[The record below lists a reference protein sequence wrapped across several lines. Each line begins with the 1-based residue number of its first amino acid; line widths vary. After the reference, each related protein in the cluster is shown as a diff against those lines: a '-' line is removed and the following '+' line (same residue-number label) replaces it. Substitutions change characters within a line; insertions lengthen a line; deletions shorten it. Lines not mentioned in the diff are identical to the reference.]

1 MRLYDCQANIRL
13 RGGRMKYVVY
23 KRKGSEVMFVA
34 SFRTEKYAK
43 SELNYLRACGVC
55 AWISKVEVIK

>member
-1 MRLYDCQANIRL
+1 
-13 RGGRMKYVVY
+13 MKYVVC

-43 SELNYLRACGVC
+43 SELNYLRSCGVC